1 MQQSLNLTIGKM
13 QSSDIPEVVELEKIS
28 YGVHHWSEDSF
39 YGEIKND
46 LANYYCAKDENGKI
60 IGYVGFWII
69 FEEAHITTLSINPAY
84 RRKKIA
90 QILLTEAIERCY
102 EKKVKFI
109 TLEVRVSN
117 IAAISLYEKFGF
129 QSVGTRKG
137 YYQDNNEDAL
147 IMFTDNIWY
156 SQFKSI
162 YDKIKTDIGEVAVS
176 YDETYTRGNAKS

>member
-1 MQQSLNLTIGKM
+1 MSDIFNIVISKM
-13 QSSDIPEVVELEKIS
+13 QPSDVPAIVELEQLS
-28 YGVHHWSEDSF
+28 YGRHHWSADSF
-39 YGEIKND
+39 YNELQNN
-46 LANYYCAKDENGKI
+46 LAHYYCAKDESGNVLAYI
-60 IGYVGFWII
+60 GFWII
-69 FEEAHITTLSINPAY
+69 FEEAHITTLSVNPEY

-90 QILLTEAIERCY
+90 QLLLREAIECCY
-102 EKKVKFI
+102 DKKVKFI

-129 QSVGTRKG
+129 KSVGTRKG

-162 YDKIKTDIGEVAVS
+162 YDKIKENIDGVAVT
-176 YDETYTRGNAKS
+176 YDKTYTG